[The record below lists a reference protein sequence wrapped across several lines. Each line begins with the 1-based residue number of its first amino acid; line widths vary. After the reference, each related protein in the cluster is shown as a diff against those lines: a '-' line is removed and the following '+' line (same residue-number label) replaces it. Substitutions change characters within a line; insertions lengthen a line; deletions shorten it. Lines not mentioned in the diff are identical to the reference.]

1 MSHIGIATA
10 LGQTIDIPIVLR
22 SLAGSFSLVDED
34 IFPIPFH
41 PDILA
46 TLDTPANPKCEIVK
60 KYELRWW
67 AGRKPRDLNSVERL
81 NSSTIKSCVNH
92 YKQERLDAGSDT
104 ITGSGPGPGPD
115 SSSQTS
121 TGPLMD
127 DISRSTTFGTGAGS
141 GAGTSSQPVCID
153 CSKYRQLLSD
163 VLQDVLK
170 FKNFASTMSTCS
182 ETLLNIGLRRA
193 STFNLLHEAAILKET
208 AGKSIL
214 SQTSKTRSISEVS
227 RTAQSELERL
237 KNLPAS
243 SYKWT
248 WGETL
253 TKKDVLGLRRTGTNP
268 GRVAHSGYDI
278 SLVDGKLD
286 GWNSED
292 NSTNLSAIGQY
303 DDMPVEASLLPP
315 PTDYHFPNY
324 FSKHDPRSYDP
335 FHLSTKSISSQ
346 PNPPAPI
353 SGAGSG
359 SDKNDDPAPV
369 PGFPST
375 INLAD
380 NWSSSS
386 GSVTSDIL
394 NPAPKQVTQ
403 PDNRRSGPESIE
415 INAPLPEPAPAPS
428 SVINLADIWMSGSGS
443 DKSDAPAPGS
453 GAVAL
458 ALADAWSDNEAENCV
473 TPAPGSGAVALGL
486 ADVWS
491 DNEADN
497 EVVHNS
503 DEDHSG
509 PSGPQK
515 LADAWKDSD
524 ISGDE
529 ALGTGSSSLLRLA
542 EEWKDSDSGNERSP
556 SRQSQKEWSF
566 GPEHFSFLKDNMFDY
581 SSDEDI

>member
-46 TLDTPANPKCEIVK
+46 ILDTPPNPKSEIVK

-81 NSSTIKSCVNH
+81 NSSTIKSCVEH
-92 YKQERLDAGSDT
+92 YKQERLDAGSHT
-104 ITGSGPGPGPD
+104 ITGPGAGP
-115 SSSQTS
+115 SSQTS
-121 TGPLMD
+121 TGTLMD
-127 DISRSTTFGTGAGS
+127 DISRPTMLGTGADT
-141 GAGTSSQPVCID
+141 GAGTSSQPECIN
-153 CSKYRQLLSD
+153 CTKYQQVLSD

-182 ETLLNIGLRRA
+182 ENLLNIGLRRA
-193 STFNLLHEAAILKET
+193 TTFNLLHEAAILKET
-208 AGKSIL
+208 AGL
-214 SQTSKTRSISEVS
+214 SQPSRTSTTHRISEVS
-227 RTAQSELERL
+227 RTASSELERL
-237 KNLPAS
+237 KNLPLS

-253 TKKDVLGLRRTGTNP
+253 TEKDVLGLRRTGTNP

-286 GWNSED
+286 GWNSD
-292 NSTNLSAIGQY
+292 GNSTNLSAIGQY
-303 DDMPVEASLLPP
+303 DDMPAEASLLPP
-315 PTDYHFPNY
+315 PTDLHFPKY

-335 FHLSTKSISSQ
+335 LNLSTASISSQ
-346 PNPPAPI
+346 PIPPAPI
-353 SGAGSG
+353 SGPDK
-359 SDKNDDPAPV
+359 SDAPAPV

-386 GSVTSDIL
+386 GSVKSYVP
-394 NPAPKQVTQ
+394 NPFQKPQTL
-403 PDNRRSGPESIE
+403 PDNRRSGPESIQCH
-415 INAPLPEPAPAPS
+415 APVPAPVTG
-428 SVINLADIWMSGSGS
+428 VIDLADIWMSGSGS
-443 DKSDAPAPGS
+443 EKSDAPVQGS

-458 ALADAWSDNEAENCV
+458 ALADAWSDNDVDQNIDEEHAGPSA
-473 TPAPGSGAVALGL
+473 TLKL
-486 ADVWS
+486 ADKWEDS
-491 DNEADN
+491 DRNAD
-497 EVVHNS
+497 EEHA
-503 DEDHSG
+503 G
-509 PSGPQK
+509 PSGPLQ

-524 ISGDE
+524 MSGDE
-529 ALGTGSSSLLRLA
+529 ARVTDQSSLLRLA

-556 SRQSQKEWSF
+556 SPQSHKEWSY
-566 GPEHFSFLKDNMFDY
+566 GPEHFSFLKDNMFDF
-581 SSDEDI
+581 SSDEDN